1 MMKSQ
6 QRSSQSEDLACVRN
20 ISCIYSMLQYG
31 YSTMN
36 NKFTAPAKHIHFEGC
51 IRTFVANVQCSLPL
65 QILRRGIVKATD
77 ISSRG
82 AVIDIVVVDG
92 LWRGCMAV
100 LWWWIKQ
107 PTAKTKTKTVSATEH
122 FLQNVFDW
130 ESTSKLLWLLHL
142 PLKTI
147 LTKLTLLFCTIDI
160 TCYDCSRLIIKST
173 LGFGND
179 G

>member
-92 LWRGCMAV
+92 L
-100 LWWWIKQ
+100 
-107 PTAKTKTKTVSATEH
+107 
-122 FLQNVFDW
+122 
-130 ESTSKLLWLLHL
+130 
-142 PLKTI
+142 
-147 LTKLTLLFCTIDI
+147 
-160 TCYDCSRLIIKST
+160 
-173 LGFGND
+173 
-179 G
+179 